1 MASKDEQKKKG
12 GVPTWATALI
22 VMVILAI
29 LGAVGYYFYTKKGSA
44 NGNAAGRNIGT
55 PAPVGNAAVMSM
67 PSPTNVSAGNGA
79 GAGNNAATGR
89 VGAQV

>member
-12 GVPTWATALI
+12 MPTWATALI

-29 LGAVGYYFYTKKGSA
+29 VGAVGYYFYSNKGSA
-44 NGNAAGRNIGT
+44 NTNAGRNIGT

-67 PSPTNVSAGNGA
+67 PSPTNVSAGNGN
-79 GAGNNAATGR
+79 GAGNNASAGR